1 MIQTLLFTILSTTCF
16 AHGNAAPTD
25 SFGFISGFK
34 HPIMGL
40 DHLLA
45 MACVGMISSRIGGKA
60 VWQVPACFVSVMALG
75 CVVGFYGGDFSMME
89 PIISLSVAIFGILF
103 LMPRY
108 LTLTATFVTVAI
120 FAIVHGYAHGKEMP
134 IFVLPEIY
142 IAGFLTAT
150 TVIHVFGVCIGE
162 LINKLP
168 QSTRLTQVTGAA
180 LMVTGVL
187 LLIGAI

>member
-1 MIQTLLFTILSTTCF
+1 M
-16 AHGNAAPTD
+16 
-25 SFGFISGFK
+25 
-34 HPIMGL
+34 
-40 DHLLA
+40 
-45 MACVGMISSRIGGKA
+45 
-60 VWQVPACFVSVMALG
+60 
-75 CVVGFYGGDFSMME
+75 
-89 PIISLSVAIFGILF
+89 AIFGMLF
-103 LMPRY
+103 LIPRY

-120 FAIVHGYAHGKEMP
+120 FAVVHGYAHGKEMP
-134 IFVLPEIY
+134 IFVLPVY